1 MLDVQCSVLVIDRSP
16 RSDARRARSRKP
28 DTFEMSADTTNNAPV
43 LTVRNLTTCLDLDEG
58 QLVAVDGLSLTLRP
72 RRTLGLIGESG
83 CGKSMAAKSILRILP
98 KPGRIATGEILLRE
112 GETGSTD
119 IAKLSD
125 TGRPMRA
132 IRGGRISMIFQE
144 PMTSLSPVHSVGD
157 QVCEMIRQHVTR
169 DRAEARQRAVDMLTR
184 VKISRP
190 AERMKEYPH
199 QLSGGLRQRV
209 MIAMALACHPDLLIA
224 DEPTTALDVTVQ
236 AQILRLVKELQEEM
250 GMSVLFITHDLGI
263 IARVADEVAVMY
275 LGQIVEQGSKV
286 DIYRRPR
293 HPYTRGLMAAV
304 PRPGKGRRQRLPAIK
319 GTVPLPINLPSRCR
333 FFERCPLAKAGVC
346 DSAVPE
352 LKLVGAPRDLASRER
367 EIGEGGRTSS
377 SLSHA
382 PAAQGGGGRGTPHRV
397 RCFRAGE
404 IA

>member
-1 MLDVQCSVLVIDRSP
+1 
-16 RSDARRARSRKP
+16 
-28 DTFEMSADTTNNAPV
+28 MSTDPVSTTPV
-43 LTVRNLTTCLDLDEG
+43 LTIRDLRTCLELDEG
-58 QLVAVDGLSLTLRP
+58 QLVAVDRVSLELRE

-98 KPGRIATGEILLRE
+98 KAGRITGGEMLLHRE
-112 GETGSTD
+112 AGGAVD
-119 IAKLSD
+119 IAQLTD
-125 TGRPMRA
+125 RGRRMRE
-132 IRGGRISMIFQE
+132 IRGGRVAMVFQE
-144 PMTSLSPVHSVGD
+144 PMTSLSPVHTVGD

-169 DRAEARQRAVDMLTR
+169 DRAEARERAVDMLTR

-209 MIAMALACHPDLLIA
+209 MIAMALACHPALLIA

-236 AQILRLVKELQEEM
+236 AQILSLMKELQAEL

-275 LGQIVEQGSKV
+275 LGQIVEQGSKR
-286 DIYRRPR
+286 DIYRGPL

-304 PRPGKGRRQRLPAIK
+304 PRPGEGRRRRLPAIK
-319 GTVPLPINLPSRCR
+319 GTVPLPINLPDRCR
-333 FFERCPLAKAGVC
+333 FFERCPLAKAGTC
-346 DSAVPE
+346 DVAVPE
-352 LKLVGAPRDLASRER
+352 LQDVGGDHS
-367 EIGEGGRTSS
+367 
-377 SLSHA
+377 
-382 PAAQGGGGRGTPHRV
+382 V

-404 IA
+404 TA